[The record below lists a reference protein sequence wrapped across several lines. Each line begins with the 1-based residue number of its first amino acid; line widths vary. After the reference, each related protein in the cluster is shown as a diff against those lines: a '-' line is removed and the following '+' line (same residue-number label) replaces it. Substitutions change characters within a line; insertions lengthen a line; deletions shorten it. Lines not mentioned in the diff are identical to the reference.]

1 MAKRKQSKWESIK
14 TVVLLGNY
22 LPRKCGIATFTTD
35 LADAIAKEAPDTAV
49 WAMAMNDRLEGY
61 NYPPRVR
68 FEISQGQLNEYD
80 LAAEFL
86 NMSHVDVVCLQHE
99 YGIFGGRK
107 GSNIIELLQD
117 IRIPVVTTL
126 HTILKD
132 PPSEEKKIL
141 MQLADLS
148 DRLVVMSQR
157 AVEFLRDIYNVPEEK
172 IVFIP
177 HGIPDV
183 PFADPSFYKDKF
195 GAEGK
200 KVILTFGLLSPG
212 KGIENMI
219 DALPRIVKE
228 HPDVVYIVLGATHPN
243 VKAERG
249 EDYRIELQLRAK
261 ELGVDS
267 HVMFHDR
274 FVDLDDLCEFLGAAD
289 IFVTPYLSETQI
301 TSGTLAYAL
310 GAGNATVSTP
320 YWYAQEMLA
329 ENRGRLVPFND
340 PGALAKQ
347 INDLFENEVE
357 RHAMRKRAYMFC
369 RQMIWKE
376 VARQYLDTFVLAKRE
391 GLKARVPA
399 FKLKTLGVGHPN
411 LPEINLNHL
420 CLMTDDTGILQ
431 HAKFTVPNRSHG
443 YCTDDNARAL
453 IVTVM
458 AQEIFPKDLLLKAL
472 TSTYMS
478 FLDHAFNEETGRFRN
493 FMSYNRQ
500 WLEETGS
507 EDSHGR
513 SVWGLGVAVAFS
525 KNKGQLGI
533 AVNLFHRSLGALQS
547 IRSPRAIAYSLIG
560 LHAYL
565 RQFGG
570 DTRVRR
576 LRELLARKLMKM
588 FSGNITDDWPW
599 IEEIVTYDNARV
611 PHALILS
618 GQWLQDNEM
627 LSIGLKSLEW
637 LKKIQTAKEG
647 HFAPVGN
654 NGWYHK
660 GGSMARFD
668 QQPIESCAMIDACIE
683 ASKITR
689 DDSWVSYAHRL
700 LNWYLGENDLR
711 LALYDHTTGGC
722 QDGLEPQGVNENQGA
737 ESTLSWLIS
746 LLTLHN
752 HRGSGVL
759 ETVTE
764 LEKIEESDKVESTVK
779 G

>member
-14 TVVLLGNY
+14 TVVLLGNH

-49 WAMAMNDRLEGY
+49 WAMAMNDRLKGY
-61 NYPPRVR
+61 NYPSRVR
-68 FEISQGQLNEYD
+68 FEISQGKLNEYD
-80 LAAEFL
+80 LAADFL

-117 IRIPVVTTL
+117 IRMPVVTTL

-148 DRLVVMSQR
+148 DRLVVMSRR
-157 AVEFLRDIYNVPEEK
+157 AVEFLRDIYNVPANK

-183 PFADPSFYKDKF
+183 PFTDPSFYKDKF

-219 DALPRIVKE
+219 DALPQIVNE
-228 HPDVVYIVLGATHPN
+228 RPDVVYIVLGATHPN
-243 VKAERG
+243 IKAERG

-289 IFVTPYLSETQI
+289 IFVTPYLSEAQI

-329 ENRGRLVPFND
+329 ENRGRLVPFDD
-340 PGALAKQ
+340 PGALATQ
-347 INDLFENEVE
+347 INDLFDNEVE

-376 VARQYLDTFVLAKRE
+376 VARQYLDTFELAKRE

-399 FKLKTLGVGHPN
+399 FKLKTLSVGRPN
-411 LPEINLNHL
+411 LPEINLDHFR
-420 CLMTDDTGILQ
+420 LMTDDTGILQ

-443 YCTDDNARAL
+443 YCVDDNARAL
-453 IVTVM
+453 IVAVT
-458 AQEIFPKDLLLKAL
+458 AREIFPKDLPLKAL
-472 TSTYMS
+472 TSTYLS

-493 FMSYNRQ
+493 FMSYDRQ

-513 SVWGLGVAVAFS
+513 SVWGLGMAVAFC
-525 KNKGQLGI
+525 KDKGQLGI

-547 IRSPRAIAYSLIG
+547 IASPRAIAYSLIG

-576 LRELLARKLMKM
+576 LRQLLARKLMKM
-588 FSGNITDDWPW
+588 FSGNATDDWPW
-599 IEEIVTYDNARV
+599 IEEVVTYDNARV

-627 LSIGLKSLEW
+627 LSVGLKSLQW
-637 LKKIQTAKEG
+637 LKNIQTAKEG

-668 QQPIESCAMIDACIE
+668 QQPLEACAMIDACIE
-683 ASKITR
+683 AFKITR
-689 DDSWVSYAHRL
+689 DDGWVSYAHRL

-737 ESTLSWLIS
+737 ESTLAWLIS

-752 HRGSGVL
+752 HRGGGEL
-759 ETVTE
+759 ETITE
-764 LEKIEESDKVESTVK
+764 SEKIEESGKVVSTVK
-779 G
+779 N